1 MPAASSARAERG
13 VGRLDVF
20 GIAFVGD
27 REGKHRF
34 IDLSGAKRGL
44 SPFKEELGLGMSEVT
59 PCGGPSDLNQTQL
72 ITAMTEK
79 PEREEYA
86 CRVDETAQ
94 PEVNE
99 DGSPPKGAHV
109 VGTHGTTVGTVMPN
123 DQKRAHP
130 SETQWATPLQTSV
143 TGRFERPTGVA

>member
-1 MPAASSARAERG
+1 
-13 VGRLDVF
+13 
-20 GIAFVGD
+20 
-27 REGKHRF
+27 
-34 IDLSGAKRGL
+34 
-44 SPFKEELGLGMSEVT
+44 
-59 PCGGPSDLNQTQL
+59 
-72 ITAMTEK
+72 MTEK

-130 SETQWATPLQTSV
+130 SERS
-143 TGRFERPTGVA
+143 GRLHCRQASQVVSNGRPESLEF